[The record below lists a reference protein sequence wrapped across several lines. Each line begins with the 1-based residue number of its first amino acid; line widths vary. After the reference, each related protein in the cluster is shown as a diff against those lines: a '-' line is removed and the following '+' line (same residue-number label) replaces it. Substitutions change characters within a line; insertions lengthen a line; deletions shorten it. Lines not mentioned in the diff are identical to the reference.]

1 MRSIW
6 LRVWAEKKWARLNV
20 VSSVAEIVL
29 LLLLLLC
36 LWFMLIGQR
45 AGSYVD
51 GQAGRQAGRLSV
63 LYSNVFNS
71 VFVLI
76 NECLSI
82 HNLSINLMHNE
93 IIIL

>member
-51 GQAGRQAGRLSV
+51 GQAGRQAGRQAERFIFKCFQQRV
-63 LYSNVFNS
+63 RFNQWMFIDS
-71 VFVLI
+71 
-76 NECLSI
+76 
-82 HNLSINLMHNE
+82 
-93 IIIL
+93 